1 MNNRILINK
10 DKDLFD
16 KWSYLGSGIE
26 DLRGVV
32 QNDSELDIEE
42 FFKWISTAHQL
53 FKNFSVLVMETLEHV
68 NKGLE

>member
-1 MNNRILINK
+1 MDNRILINK
-10 DKDLFD
+10 DKDLFE

-53 FKNFSVLVMETLEHV
+53 FKNFSDLVMETLEHV